1 MVRNRSVQSMAFD
14 LAIFA
19 ASQVV
24 LFYTIK
30 YVVQRLDPT
39 KSEER
44 SGAKSKS
51 TEVLKRLGVKDLHL
65 TEHETIIAGEVIH
78 PDDINVRFE
87 DIGGLD
93 PIITSLRETVI
104 YPLRFPSLFRSS
116 SNLISAPKGV
126 LLYGPPGCGKTM
138 LAKALAKESGA
149 TFINIAA
156 SVITDKWFGESN
168 KLVDGLFSLARK
180 MQPSIIF
187 IDEID
192 TFLRDRA
199 RGDHEAM
206 GMLKAEF
213 MTLWDGLTSSDETR
227 VLVLG
232 ATNRPEDIDAAIY
245 RRLPKRF
252 AVGLPDAAQRKKILE
267 LMLKSTAL
275 DPSLDIQLL
284 VRETKG
290 KSGSDL
296 RELCRVAALAPVQ
309 EFMHAHSGTDEEMAE
324 AVMTGFKLR
333 PLRVEDF
340 PVYESHD
347 GA

>member
-1 MVRNRSVQSMAFD
+1 MLRYVLNR
-14 LAIFA
+14 LE
-19 ASQVV
+19 
-24 LFYTIK
+24 
-30 YVVQRLDPT
+30 PT

-51 TEVLKRLGVKDLHL
+51 AAVLKRLGLKDLHL
-65 TEHETIIAGEVIH
+65 TEHETIIAAEVVH
-78 PDDINVRFE
+78 PDDISVRFE
-87 DIGGLD
+87 DVGGLD
-93 PIITSLRETVI
+93 PIIVSLRETVI
-104 YPLRFPSLFRSS
+104 YPLRFPNLFRSA

-149 TFINIAA
+149 TFINITA

-232 ATNRPEDIDAAIY
+232 ATNRPEDIDPAIY

-252 AVGLPDAAQRKKILE
+252 GVGLPDASQRQKILE
-267 LMLKSTAL
+267 LMLRNTPL
-275 DPSLDIQLL
+275 DPTLDMQEL
-284 VRETKG
+284 VRETVG
-290 KSGSDL
+290 MSGSDL

-309 EFMHAHSGTDEEMAE
+309 EFMRTSGGTDEQMAE
-324 AVMTGFKLR
+324 AVMNDFKLR
-333 PLRVEDF
+333 PLRIEDF
-340 PVYESHD
+340 PVHEVKD
-347 GA
+347 LAA

>member
-1 MVRNRSVQSMAFD
+1 MAFD
-14 LAIFA
+14 FALLA
-19 ASQVV
+19 ASQVA
-24 LFYTIK
+24 LFYTIR
-30 YVVQRLDPT
+30 YVMNRLDVN

-44 SGAKSKS
+44 SGAKTKS
-51 TEVLKRLGVKDLHL
+51 SAVLKRLGLKDLNL

-93 PIITSLRETVI
+93 SIISSLRETVI
-104 YPLRFPSLFRSS
+104 YPLRFPHLFRSS
-116 SNLISAPKGV
+116 SNLITAPKGV

-213 MTLWDGLTSSDETR
+213 MTLWDGLTSSEETR

-252 AVGLPDAAQRKKILE
+252 AVGLPNANQRQKILE
-267 LMLKSTAL
+267 LMLKNTPL
-275 DPSLDIQLL
+275 EPSLDLQ
-284 VRETKG
+284 VVVEETVG

-309 EFMHAHSGTDEEMAE
+309 EFMRANGGTDEQMAE
-324 AVMTGFKLR
+324 AVLTDFKLR
-333 PLRVEDF
+333 PLRLEDF
-340 PVYESHD
+340 LVPDMQD
-347 GA
+347 GTGAY